1 MGFSIE
7 TSVSAVTVFLQGALS
22 FFSPCVLPLV
32 PLYVSYL
39 AGGAAVVGEDGVR
52 RYPRGKI
59 FLNTLFFVVGISF
72 AFFLLGLGLTAL
84 GEFFHNYQV
93 WFARASGVIILL
105 FGLYQLGL
113 GKRTMLLEQEHRLPF
128 HLNKLAMNPA
138 VALVMGFTF
147 SFAWTPCVGP
157 TLSSVL
163 LMASS
168 AESSAAGFLLIGVY
182 TLGFVLPFL
191 AVGLFTGT
199 VLDFFKS
206 HQNVVRYTVKIG
218 AVLLIVMGILTLTG
232 ATGGISADLA
242 AGSGTVQEEPAGNSG
257 EEAAPSG
264 DSQEEH
270 SGADSQEIPMVPAPD
285 FTLTDQYGQTH
296 TLSDY
301 QGKTVFLNFWATWCG
316 PCKMEMPDI
325 QALYEDWDENAG
337 ELVVLGVA
345 GPNIG
350 QEGSAEDI
358 TAFLE
363 ENGYTYP
370 VVMDE
375 TGTLFYQYGI
385 SAYPTT
391 FMIDTEGNVFGYVQG
406 AVSREVMDDIVEQ
419 TRAAQMIHPGRRG
432 RTFAVPAAFSRAA
445 ESACKKVV
453 NLRQFVLESNSYRG
467 PLRRRGTPID
477 RKRRGTP
484 MAHNDS
490 FDEPR
495 FEALYRKLYPDLLRC
510 AEIALRTGGSWYVS
524 VAGRAEEVVQEL
536 FAFAWEHQ
544 ADLWSSAS
552 PTGWLYRVL
561 RYKVLELLKEDRFWR
576 KHLIR
581 AAGEMPASP
590 EDDFQQRAEITSILT
605 PEEYEIL
612 RKLYLEKYTYEELAR
627 EMGLKKSALAMR
639 VKRSKE
645 RFVKQWNRH

>member
-59 FLNTLFFVVGISF
+59 FLNTLFFVAGISF

-84 GEFFHNYQV
+84 GAFFHDYQV
-93 WFARASGVIILL
+93 WFARISGVIILL

-113 GKRTMLLEQEHRLPF
+113 GKRAMLLEQERRLPF
-128 HLNKLAMNPA
+128 RLDKLAMNPA

-191 AVGLFTGT
+191 AVGLFTGA
-199 VLDFFKS
+199 VLDFFKA
-206 HQNVVRYTVKIG
+206 HQSVVRYTVKIG

-232 ATGGISADLA
+232 ATNGLSADLA
-242 AGSGTVQEEPAGNSG
+242 AVSGTTTQEEPAAPQDGTASGGAQEDASGAQEESG
-257 EEAAPSG
+257 E
-264 DSQEEH
+264 
-270 SGADSQEIPMVPAPD
+270 IPVIPAPD
-285 FTLTDQYGQTH
+285 FTLTDQYGEPH

-301 QGKTVFLNFWATWCG
+301 QGQTVFLNFWATWCG

-325 QALYEDWDENAG
+325 QALYEEWDENAG
-337 ELVVLGVA
+337 DLVVLGVA
-345 GPNIG
+345 GPGIG

-358 TAFLE
+358 AAFLE
-363 ENGYTYP
+363 ANGYTYP
-370 VVMDE
+370 VVMDD

-391 FMIDTEGNVFGYVQG
+391 
-406 AVSREVMDDIVEQ
+406 
-419 TRAAQMIHPGRRG
+419 
-432 RTFAVPAAFSRAA
+432 
-445 ESACKKVV
+445 
-453 NLRQFVLESNSYRG
+453 
-467 PLRRRGTPID
+467 
-477 RKRRGTP
+477 
-484 MAHNDS
+484 
-490 FDEPR
+490 
-495 FEALYRKLYPDLLRC
+495 LL
-510 AEIALRTGGSWYVS
+510 
-524 VAGRAEEVVQEL
+524 
-536 FAFAWEHQ
+536 
-544 ADLWSSAS
+544 
-552 PTGWLYRVL
+552 
-561 RYKVLELLKEDRFWR
+561 
-576 KHLIR
+576 
-581 AAGEMPASP
+581 
-590 EDDFQQRAEITSILT
+590 
-605 PEEYEIL
+605 
-612 RKLYLEKYTYEELAR
+612 
-627 EMGLKKSALAMR
+627 
-639 VKRSKE
+639 
-645 RFVKQWNRH
+645 

>member
-84 GEFFHNYQV
+84 GDFFHDYQV

-128 HLNKLAMNPA
+128 RLDKLAMNPA

-191 AVGLFTGT
+191 AVGLFTGA
-199 VLDFFKS
+199 VLDFFKA
-206 HQNVVRYTVKIG
+206 HQSVVRYTVKIG

-232 ATGGISADLA
+232 ATNGLSADLA
-242 AGSGTVQEEPAGNSG
+242 AVSGTTAQQEPAAPQDGTASGGAQEDAGGAQEESG
-257 EEAAPSG
+257 E
-264 DSQEEH
+264 
-270 SGADSQEIPMVPAPD
+270 IPVIPAPD
-285 FTLTDQYGQTH
+285 FTLTDQYGETH

-301 QGKTVFLNFWATWCG
+301 QGQTVFLNFWATWCG

-325 QALYEDWDENAG
+325 QALYEEWDENAG
-337 ELVVLGVA
+337 DLVVLGVA
-345 GPNIG
+345 GPGIG
-350 QEGSAEDI
+350 REGSAEDI

-363 ENGYTYP
+363 ANGYTYP
-370 VVMDE
+370 VVMDD
-375 TGTLFYQYGI
+375 TGMLFYQYGI

-391 FMIDTEGNVFGYVQG
+391 FMIDPEGNVFGYVQG
-406 AVSREVMDDIVEQ
+406 AVSREIMDDIVEQ
-419 TRAAQMIHPGRRG
+419 TMTGQRR
-432 RTFAVPAAFSRAA
+432 
-445 ESACKKVV
+445 
-453 NLRQFVLESNSYRG
+453 
-467 PLRRRGTPID
+467 
-477 RKRRGTP
+477 
-484 MAHNDS
+484 
-490 FDEPR
+490 
-495 FEALYRKLYPDLLRC
+495 
-510 AEIALRTGGSWYVS
+510 
-524 VAGRAEEVVQEL
+524 
-536 FAFAWEHQ
+536 
-544 ADLWSSAS
+544 
-552 PTGWLYRVL
+552 
-561 RYKVLELLKEDRFWR
+561 
-576 KHLIR
+576 
-581 AAGEMPASP
+581 
-590 EDDFQQRAEITSILT
+590 
-605 PEEYEIL
+605 
-612 RKLYLEKYTYEELAR
+612 
-627 EMGLKKSALAMR
+627 
-639 VKRSKE
+639 
-645 RFVKQWNRH
+645 

>member
-59 FLNTLFFVVGISF
+59 FLNTLFFVAGISF

-84 GEFFHNYQV
+84 GAFFHDYQV
-93 WFARASGVIILL
+93 WFARISGVIILL

-113 GKRTMLLEQEHRLPF
+113 GKRAMLLEQERRLPF
-128 HLNKLAMNPA
+128 RLDKLAMNPA

-191 AVGLFTGT
+191 AVGLFTGA
-199 VLDFFKS
+199 VLDFFKA
-206 HQNVVRYTVKIG
+206 HQSVVRYTVKIG

-232 ATGGISADLA
+232 ATNGLSADLA
-242 AGSGTVQEEPAGNSG
+242 AGTTTQEEPAAPQDGTASGGAQEDAGGAQEESG
-257 EEAAPSG
+257 E
-264 DSQEEH
+264 
-270 SGADSQEIPMVPAPD
+270 IPVIPAPD
-285 FTLTDQYGQTH
+285 FTLTDQYGETH

-301 QGKTVFLNFWATWCG
+301 QGQTVFLNFWATWCG

-325 QALYEDWDENAG
+325 QALYEEWDENAG
-337 ELVVLGVA
+337 DLAVLGVA
-345 GPNIG
+345 GPGIG
-350 QEGSAEDI
+350 REGSAEDI
-358 TAFLE
+358 AAFLE

-370 VVMDE
+370 VVMDD

-391 FMIDTEGNVFGYVQG
+391 FMIDPEGNVFGYVQG
-406 AVSREVMDDIVEQ
+406 AVSREIMDDIVEQ
-419 TRAAQMIHPGRRG
+419 TMTGQRR
-432 RTFAVPAAFSRAA
+432 
-445 ESACKKVV
+445 
-453 NLRQFVLESNSYRG
+453 
-467 PLRRRGTPID
+467 
-477 RKRRGTP
+477 
-484 MAHNDS
+484 
-490 FDEPR
+490 
-495 FEALYRKLYPDLLRC
+495 
-510 AEIALRTGGSWYVS
+510 
-524 VAGRAEEVVQEL
+524 
-536 FAFAWEHQ
+536 
-544 ADLWSSAS
+544 
-552 PTGWLYRVL
+552 
-561 RYKVLELLKEDRFWR
+561 
-576 KHLIR
+576 
-581 AAGEMPASP
+581 
-590 EDDFQQRAEITSILT
+590 
-605 PEEYEIL
+605 
-612 RKLYLEKYTYEELAR
+612 
-627 EMGLKKSALAMR
+627 
-639 VKRSKE
+639 
-645 RFVKQWNRH
+645 

>member
-59 FLNTLFFVVGISF
+59 FLNTLFFVAGISF

-84 GEFFHNYQV
+84 GAFFHDYQV
-93 WFARASGVIILL
+93 WFARISGVIILL

-113 GKRTMLLEQEHRLPF
+113 GKRAMLLEQERRLPF
-128 HLNKLAMNPA
+128 RLDKLAMNPA

-191 AVGLFTGT
+191 AVGLFTGA
-199 VLDFFKS
+199 VLDFFKA
-206 HQNVVRYTVKIG
+206 HQSVVRYTVKIG

-232 ATGGISADLA
+232 ATNGLSADLA
-242 AGSGTVQEEPAGNSG
+242 AGTTTQEEPAAPQDGTASGGAQEDAGGAQEESG
-257 EEAAPSG
+257 E
-264 DSQEEH
+264 
-270 SGADSQEIPMVPAPD
+270 IPVIPAPD
-285 FTLTDQYGQTH
+285 FTLTDQYGEPH

-301 QGKTVFLNFWATWCG
+301 QGQTVFLNFWATWCG

-325 QALYEDWDENAG
+325 QALYEEWDENAG
-337 ELVVLGVA
+337 DLVVLGVA
-345 GPNIG
+345 GPGIG
-350 QEGSAEDI
+350 REGSAEDI
-358 TAFLE
+358 AAFLE

-370 VVMDE
+370 VVMDD

-391 FMIDTEGNVFGYVQG
+391 FMIDPEGNVFGYVQG
-406 AVSREVMDDIVEQ
+406 AVSREIMDDIVEQ
-419 TRAAQMIHPGRRG
+419 TMTGQRR
-432 RTFAVPAAFSRAA
+432 
-445 ESACKKVV
+445 
-453 NLRQFVLESNSYRG
+453 
-467 PLRRRGTPID
+467 
-477 RKRRGTP
+477 
-484 MAHNDS
+484 
-490 FDEPR
+490 
-495 FEALYRKLYPDLLRC
+495 
-510 AEIALRTGGSWYVS
+510 
-524 VAGRAEEVVQEL
+524 
-536 FAFAWEHQ
+536 
-544 ADLWSSAS
+544 
-552 PTGWLYRVL
+552 
-561 RYKVLELLKEDRFWR
+561 
-576 KHLIR
+576 
-581 AAGEMPASP
+581 
-590 EDDFQQRAEITSILT
+590 
-605 PEEYEIL
+605 
-612 RKLYLEKYTYEELAR
+612 
-627 EMGLKKSALAMR
+627 
-639 VKRSKE
+639 
-645 RFVKQWNRH
+645 

>member
-1 MGFSIE
+1 M
-7 TSVSAVTVFLQGALS
+7 
-22 FFSPCVLPLV
+22 LPLV

-113 GKRTMLLEQEHRLPF
+113 GKRTMLLEQGHRLLPSEQTGYEPGGGPGDGL
-128 HLNKLAMNPA
+128 HLQLRLD
-138 VALVMGFTF
+138 ALR
-147 SFAWTPCVGP
+147 GP

-270 SGADSQEIPMVPAPD
+270 SGADSQEIPVVPAPD
-285 FTLTDQYGQTH
+285 FTLTDQYGQSH

-419 TRAAQMIHPGRRG
+419 TRTGQRR
-432 RTFAVPAAFSRAA
+432 
-445 ESACKKVV
+445 
-453 NLRQFVLESNSYRG
+453 
-467 PLRRRGTPID
+467 
-477 RKRRGTP
+477 
-484 MAHNDS
+484 
-490 FDEPR
+490 
-495 FEALYRKLYPDLLRC
+495 
-510 AEIALRTGGSWYVS
+510 
-524 VAGRAEEVVQEL
+524 
-536 FAFAWEHQ
+536 
-544 ADLWSSAS
+544 
-552 PTGWLYRVL
+552 
-561 RYKVLELLKEDRFWR
+561 
-576 KHLIR
+576 
-581 AAGEMPASP
+581 
-590 EDDFQQRAEITSILT
+590 
-605 PEEYEIL
+605 
-612 RKLYLEKYTYEELAR
+612 
-627 EMGLKKSALAMR
+627 
-639 VKRSKE
+639 
-645 RFVKQWNRH
+645 

>member
-39 AGGAAVVGEDGVR
+39 AGGAAVVGEDGIR

-59 FLNTLFFVVGISF
+59 FLNTLFFVAGISF

-84 GEFFHNYQV
+84 GAFFHDYQV
-93 WFARASGVIILL
+93 WFARISGVIILL

-113 GKRTMLLEQEHRLPF
+113 GKRAMLLEQERRLPF
-128 HLNKLAMNPA
+128 RLDKLAMNPA

-191 AVGLFTGT
+191 AVGLFTGA

-232 ATGGISADLA
+232 AASGISADLA
-242 AGSGTVQEEPAGNSG
+242 AISGTVQEAP
-257 EEAAPSG
+257 AAPQEDVSSG
-264 DSQEEH
+264 GDQD
-270 SGADSQEIPMVPAPD
+270 ADGEIGGQAQGDAESPVVPAPD
-285 FTLTDQYGQTH
+285 FTLTDQFGNSH

-301 QGKTVFLNFWATWCG
+301 EGQTVFLNFWATWCG

-325 QALYEDWDENAG
+325 QALYEEWGENTGDLA
-337 ELVVLGVA
+337 VLGVA
-345 GPNIG
+345 GPGIG
-350 QEGSAEDI
+350 QEGSAGDI

-375 TGTLFYQYGI
+375 TGSLFYQYGI

-391 FMIDTEGNVFGYVQG
+391 FMIDAEGNVFGYVQG
-406 AVSREVMDDIVEQ
+406 AVSREIMDDIVDQ
-419 TRAAQMIHPGRRG
+419 TMTGQRR
-432 RTFAVPAAFSRAA
+432 
-445 ESACKKVV
+445 
-453 NLRQFVLESNSYRG
+453 
-467 PLRRRGTPID
+467 
-477 RKRRGTP
+477 
-484 MAHNDS
+484 
-490 FDEPR
+490 
-495 FEALYRKLYPDLLRC
+495 
-510 AEIALRTGGSWYVS
+510 
-524 VAGRAEEVVQEL
+524 
-536 FAFAWEHQ
+536 
-544 ADLWSSAS
+544 
-552 PTGWLYRVL
+552 
-561 RYKVLELLKEDRFWR
+561 
-576 KHLIR
+576 
-581 AAGEMPASP
+581 
-590 EDDFQQRAEITSILT
+590 
-605 PEEYEIL
+605 
-612 RKLYLEKYTYEELAR
+612 
-627 EMGLKKSALAMR
+627 
-639 VKRSKE
+639 
-645 RFVKQWNRH
+645 

>member
-39 AGGAAVVGEDGVR
+39 AGGAAVVDADGVR
-52 RYPRGKI
+52 RYPRGRI

-84 GEFFHNYQV
+84 GSFFSDYQV

-113 GKRTMLLEQEHRLPF
+113 GKRSLVLEREHRLPF
-128 HLNKLAMNPA
+128 RLDKLAMNPA
-138 VALVMGFTF
+138 TALVLGFTF

-191 AVGLFTGT
+191 AVGLFTGA

-218 AVLLIVMGILTLTG
+218 AVLLIAMGLLTLTG
-232 ATGGISADLA
+232 AAGSISADLA
-242 AGSGTVQEEPAGNSG
+242 AISGTVQEAP
-257 EEAAPSG
+257 AAPQEDVSSG
-264 DSQEEH
+264 GDQDAGGETGGQAQEDAE
-270 SGADSQEIPMVPAPD
+270 SPVVPAPD
-285 FTLTDQYGQTH
+285 FTLTDQFGNSH

-301 QGKTVFLNFWATWCG
+301 EGQTVFLNFWATWCG

-325 QALYEDWDENAG
+325 QALYEEWGENAG
-337 ELVVLGVA
+337 DLVVLGVA
-345 GPNIG
+345 GPDIG

-358 TAFLE
+358 AAFLE

-370 VVMDE
+370 VVMDD
-375 TGTLFYQYGI
+375 TGALFYQYGI

-391 FMIDTEGNVFGYVQG
+391 FMIDTAGNVFGYVQG
-406 AVSREVMDDIVEQ
+406 AISREIMDDIVDQ
-419 TRAAQMIHPGRRG
+419 TMTGQRR
-432 RTFAVPAAFSRAA
+432 
-445 ESACKKVV
+445 
-453 NLRQFVLESNSYRG
+453 
-467 PLRRRGTPID
+467 
-477 RKRRGTP
+477 
-484 MAHNDS
+484 
-490 FDEPR
+490 
-495 FEALYRKLYPDLLRC
+495 
-510 AEIALRTGGSWYVS
+510 
-524 VAGRAEEVVQEL
+524 
-536 FAFAWEHQ
+536 
-544 ADLWSSAS
+544 
-552 PTGWLYRVL
+552 
-561 RYKVLELLKEDRFWR
+561 
-576 KHLIR
+576 
-581 AAGEMPASP
+581 
-590 EDDFQQRAEITSILT
+590 
-605 PEEYEIL
+605 
-612 RKLYLEKYTYEELAR
+612 
-627 EMGLKKSALAMR
+627 
-639 VKRSKE
+639 
-645 RFVKQWNRH
+645 

>member
-59 FLNTLFFVVGISF
+59 FLNTLFFVAGISF

-84 GEFFHNYQV
+84 GAFFHDYQV
-93 WFARASGVIILL
+93 WFARISGVIILL

-113 GKRTMLLEQEHRLPF
+113 GKRAMLLEQERRLPF
-128 HLNKLAMNPA
+128 RLDKLAMNPA

-191 AVGLFTGT
+191 AVGLFTGA
-199 VLDFFKS
+199 VLDFFKA
-206 HQNVVRYTVKIG
+206 HQSVVRYTVKIG

-232 ATGGISADLA
+232 ATNGLSADLA
-242 AGSGTVQEEPAGNSG
+242 AVSGTTAQQEPAAPQDGTASGGAQEDAGGAQEESG
-257 EEAAPSG
+257 E
-264 DSQEEH
+264 
-270 SGADSQEIPMVPAPD
+270 IPVVPAPD
-285 FTLTDQYGQTH
+285 FTLTDQYGETH

-301 QGKTVFLNFWATWCG
+301 QGQTVFLNFWATWCG

-325 QALYEDWDENAG
+325 QALYEEWDENAG
-337 ELVVLGVA
+337 DLVVLGVA
-345 GPNIG
+345 GPGIG

-358 TAFLE
+358 AAFLE

-370 VVMDE
+370 VVMDD
-375 TGTLFYQYGI
+375 TGMLFYQYGI

-391 FMIDTEGNVFGYVQG
+391 FMIDPEGNVFGYVQG
-406 AVSREVMDDIVEQ
+406 AVSREIMDDIVEQ
-419 TRAAQMIHPGRRG
+419 TMTGQRR
-432 RTFAVPAAFSRAA
+432 
-445 ESACKKVV
+445 
-453 NLRQFVLESNSYRG
+453 
-467 PLRRRGTPID
+467 
-477 RKRRGTP
+477 
-484 MAHNDS
+484 
-490 FDEPR
+490 
-495 FEALYRKLYPDLLRC
+495 
-510 AEIALRTGGSWYVS
+510 
-524 VAGRAEEVVQEL
+524 
-536 FAFAWEHQ
+536 
-544 ADLWSSAS
+544 
-552 PTGWLYRVL
+552 
-561 RYKVLELLKEDRFWR
+561 
-576 KHLIR
+576 
-581 AAGEMPASP
+581 
-590 EDDFQQRAEITSILT
+590 
-605 PEEYEIL
+605 
-612 RKLYLEKYTYEELAR
+612 
-627 EMGLKKSALAMR
+627 
-639 VKRSKE
+639 
-645 RFVKQWNRH
+645 

>member
-7 TSVSAVTVFLQGALS
+7 TSVSAITVFFQGALS

-39 AGGAAVVGEDGVR
+39 AGGAAVVDADGVR

-59 FLNTLFFVVGISF
+59 FLNTLFFVIGISF

-84 GEFFHNYQV
+84 GEFFHDYQV

-113 GKRTMLLEQEHRLPF
+113 GKRALLLEQEHRLPF
-128 HLNKLAMNPA
+128 RLDKLAMNPA

-168 AESSAAGFLLIGVY
+168 ADSSAAGFLLIGVY

-199 VLDFFKS
+199 VLDFFKA

-232 ATGGISADLA
+232 AAGTISADLA
-242 AGSGTVQEEPAGNSG
+242 AVSGTPVQEEPASPQDSAASGGAQQDGASGSQAQGEG
-257 EEAAPSG
+257 EE
-264 DSQEEH
+264 
-270 SGADSQEIPMVPAPD
+270 IPVVPAPD
-285 FTLTDQYGQTH
+285 FTLTDQYGESH

-301 QGKTVFLNFWATWCG
+301 QGQTVFLNFWATWCG

-325 QALYEDWDENAG
+325 QALYEAWDENAG
-337 ELVVLGVA
+337 DLVVLGVA

-350 QEGSAEDI
+350 REGSAEDI
-358 TAFLE
+358 AAFLE
-363 ENGYTYP
+363 ENDYTYP
-370 VVMDE
+370 VVMDD
-375 TGTLFYQYGI
+375 TGALFYQYGI

-406 AVSREVMDDIVEQ
+406 AVSREIMDDIVEQ
-419 TRAAQMIHPGRRG
+419 TMTGQRR
-432 RTFAVPAAFSRAA
+432 
-445 ESACKKVV
+445 
-453 NLRQFVLESNSYRG
+453 
-467 PLRRRGTPID
+467 
-477 RKRRGTP
+477 
-484 MAHNDS
+484 
-490 FDEPR
+490 
-495 FEALYRKLYPDLLRC
+495 
-510 AEIALRTGGSWYVS
+510 
-524 VAGRAEEVVQEL
+524 
-536 FAFAWEHQ
+536 
-544 ADLWSSAS
+544 
-552 PTGWLYRVL
+552 
-561 RYKVLELLKEDRFWR
+561 
-576 KHLIR
+576 
-581 AAGEMPASP
+581 
-590 EDDFQQRAEITSILT
+590 
-605 PEEYEIL
+605 
-612 RKLYLEKYTYEELAR
+612 
-627 EMGLKKSALAMR
+627 
-639 VKRSKE
+639 
-645 RFVKQWNRH
+645 

>member
-39 AGGAAVVGEDGVR
+39 AGGAAVVDENGVR
-52 RYPRGKI
+52 RYPRGRI
-59 FLNTLFFVVGISF
+59 FLNTLFFVAGISF
-72 AFFLLGLGLTAL
+72 AFFLLGLGLSAL
-84 GEFFHNYQV
+84 GTFFHDYQV

-113 GKRTMLLEQEHRLPF
+113 GRRTMLLEREHRLPF
-128 HLNKLAMNPA
+128 RLDKLAMNPA

-168 AESSAAGFLLIGVY
+168 GSSAAAGFLLISVY

-199 VLDFFKS
+199 VLDFFKA
-206 HQNVVRYTVKIG
+206 HQNVVRYTVKLG

-232 ATGGISADLA
+232 ATGTISADLA
-242 AGSGTVQEEPAGNSG
+242 AVSGTTAQEEPAAEQEDTTGAQEESG
-257 EEAAPSG
+257 E
-264 DSQEEH
+264 
-270 SGADSQEIPMVPAPD
+270 IPVVPAPD
-285 FTLTDQYGQTH
+285 FTLTDQYGETH

-301 QGKTVFLNFWATWCG
+301 QGQTVFLNFWATWCG

-325 QALYEDWDENAG
+325 QALYEAWDENAG
-337 ELVVLGVA
+337 DLVVLGVA

-358 TAFLE
+358 AAFLE

-370 VVMDE
+370 VVMDD
-375 TGTLFYQYGI
+375 TGALFYQYGI

-406 AVSREVMDDIVEQ
+406 AVSREVMDDIIQQ
-419 TRAAQMIHPGRRG
+419 TMTGQRR
-432 RTFAVPAAFSRAA
+432 
-445 ESACKKVV
+445 
-453 NLRQFVLESNSYRG
+453 
-467 PLRRRGTPID
+467 
-477 RKRRGTP
+477 
-484 MAHNDS
+484 
-490 FDEPR
+490 
-495 FEALYRKLYPDLLRC
+495 
-510 AEIALRTGGSWYVS
+510 
-524 VAGRAEEVVQEL
+524 
-536 FAFAWEHQ
+536 
-544 ADLWSSAS
+544 
-552 PTGWLYRVL
+552 
-561 RYKVLELLKEDRFWR
+561 
-576 KHLIR
+576 
-581 AAGEMPASP
+581 
-590 EDDFQQRAEITSILT
+590 
-605 PEEYEIL
+605 
-612 RKLYLEKYTYEELAR
+612 
-627 EMGLKKSALAMR
+627 
-639 VKRSKE
+639 
-645 RFVKQWNRH
+645 

>member
-59 FLNTLFFVVGISF
+59 FLNTLFFVAGISF

-84 GEFFHNYQV
+84 GAFFHDYQV
-93 WFARASGVIILL
+93 WFARISGVIILL

-113 GKRTMLLEQEHRLPF
+113 GKRAMLLEQERRLPF
-128 HLNKLAMNPA
+128 RLDKLAMNPA

-191 AVGLFTGT
+191 AVGLFTGA
-199 VLDFFKS
+199 VLDFFKA
-206 HQNVVRYTVKIG
+206 HQSVVRYTVKIG

-232 ATGGISADLA
+232 ATNGLSADLA
-242 AGSGTVQEEPAGNSG
+242 AGTTTQEEPAAPQDGTASGGAQEDAGGAQEESG
-257 EEAAPSG
+257 E
-264 DSQEEH
+264 
-270 SGADSQEIPMVPAPD
+270 IPVIPAPD
-285 FTLTDQYGQTH
+285 FTLTDQYGETH

-325 QALYEDWDENAG
+325 QALYEEWDENAG
-337 ELVVLGVA
+337 DLVVLGVA
-345 GPNIG
+345 GPGIG

-358 TAFLE
+358 AAFLE
-363 ENGYTYP
+363 ANGYTYP
-370 VVMDE
+370 VVMDD

-391 FMIDTEGNVFGYVQG
+391 FMIDPEGNVFGYVQG
-406 AVSREVMDDIVEQ
+406 AVSREIMDDIVEQ
-419 TRAAQMIHPGRRG
+419 TMTGQRR
-432 RTFAVPAAFSRAA
+432 
-445 ESACKKVV
+445 
-453 NLRQFVLESNSYRG
+453 
-467 PLRRRGTPID
+467 
-477 RKRRGTP
+477 
-484 MAHNDS
+484 
-490 FDEPR
+490 
-495 FEALYRKLYPDLLRC
+495 
-510 AEIALRTGGSWYVS
+510 
-524 VAGRAEEVVQEL
+524 
-536 FAFAWEHQ
+536 
-544 ADLWSSAS
+544 
-552 PTGWLYRVL
+552 
-561 RYKVLELLKEDRFWR
+561 
-576 KHLIR
+576 
-581 AAGEMPASP
+581 
-590 EDDFQQRAEITSILT
+590 
-605 PEEYEIL
+605 
-612 RKLYLEKYTYEELAR
+612 
-627 EMGLKKSALAMR
+627 
-639 VKRSKE
+639 
-645 RFVKQWNRH
+645 

>member
-39 AGGAAVVGEDGVR
+39 AGGAAVVDENGVR
-52 RYPRGKI
+52 RYPRGRI
-59 FLNTLFFVVGISF
+59 FLNTLFFVAGISF
-72 AFFLLGLGLTAL
+72 AFFLLGLGLSAL
-84 GEFFHNYQV
+84 GTFFHDYQV

-113 GKRTMLLEQEHRLPF
+113 GRRTMLLEREHRLPF
-128 HLNKLAMNPA
+128 RLDKLAMNPA

-199 VLDFFKS
+199 VLDFFKA
-206 HQNVVRYTVKIG
+206 HQNVVRYTVKLG

-232 ATGGISADLA
+232 ATGTISADLA
-242 AGSGTVQEEPAGNSG
+242 AVSGTTAQEEPAAEQEDTTGAQEESG
-257 EEAAPSG
+257 E
-264 DSQEEH
+264 
-270 SGADSQEIPMVPAPD
+270 IPVVPAPD
-285 FTLTDQYGQTH
+285 FTLTDQYGETH

-301 QGKTVFLNFWATWCG
+301 QGQTVFLNFWATWCG

-325 QALYEDWDENAG
+325 QALYEEWDENAG
-337 ELVVLGVA
+337 DLVVLGVA
-345 GPNIG
+345 GPGIG

-358 TAFLE
+358 AAFLE

-370 VVMDE
+370 VVMDD
-375 TGTLFYQYGI
+375 TGALFYQYGI

-406 AVSREVMDDIVEQ
+406 AVSREVMDDIVQQ
-419 TRAAQMIHPGRRG
+419 TMTGQRR
-432 RTFAVPAAFSRAA
+432 
-445 ESACKKVV
+445 
-453 NLRQFVLESNSYRG
+453 
-467 PLRRRGTPID
+467 
-477 RKRRGTP
+477 
-484 MAHNDS
+484 
-490 FDEPR
+490 
-495 FEALYRKLYPDLLRC
+495 
-510 AEIALRTGGSWYVS
+510 
-524 VAGRAEEVVQEL
+524 
-536 FAFAWEHQ
+536 
-544 ADLWSSAS
+544 
-552 PTGWLYRVL
+552 
-561 RYKVLELLKEDRFWR
+561 
-576 KHLIR
+576 
-581 AAGEMPASP
+581 
-590 EDDFQQRAEITSILT
+590 
-605 PEEYEIL
+605 
-612 RKLYLEKYTYEELAR
+612 
-627 EMGLKKSALAMR
+627 
-639 VKRSKE
+639 
-645 RFVKQWNRH
+645 